1 MLSENG
7 LGNNIKKL
15 MDEQEISQFR
25 LSLAAEVPQSRISN
39 ILSGRVK
46 NPRVATVSRLA
57 KALGVTVDDLLSD
70 PVDHHL
76 RA

>member
-7 LGNNIKKL
+7 LGDNIKRL
-15 MDEQEISQFR
+15 MEQRELSQFR

-46 NPRVATVSRLA
+46 NPRVVTVVRLA
-57 KALGVTVDDLLSD
+57 KALGVTVDELLSNSD
-70 PVDHHL
+70 DHHL
-76 RA
+76 SA